1 MDISERPSIINEMF
15 DKNEILINNQ
25 VLNDFEYVS
34 ESVINQN
41 PSDESKSDEEEQNEN
56 SDESLYEDIE
66 INCSQKLY
74 TGASLSIFQFNIIF
88 MSLISIL
95 NLSETHS
102 NSLFEFI
109 RLILPQSHTLPGS
122 YYLFKRCFSY
132 NMINEIKLCHICKLK
147 LTKKCCPS
155 DSCVSKN
162 NSVKENTKKSIKVVV
177 ANLKSQL
184 LLILKRHYFDMI
196 NYKSN

>member
-102 NSLFEFI
+102 NSLFEF
-109 RLILPQSHTLPGS
+109 
-122 YYLFKRCFSY
+122 
-132 NMINEIKLCHICKLK
+132 
-147 LTKKCCPS
+147 
-155 DSCVSKN
+155 
-162 NSVKENTKKSIKVVV
+162 
-177 ANLKSQL
+177 
-184 LLILKRHYFDMI
+184 
-196 NYKSN
+196 